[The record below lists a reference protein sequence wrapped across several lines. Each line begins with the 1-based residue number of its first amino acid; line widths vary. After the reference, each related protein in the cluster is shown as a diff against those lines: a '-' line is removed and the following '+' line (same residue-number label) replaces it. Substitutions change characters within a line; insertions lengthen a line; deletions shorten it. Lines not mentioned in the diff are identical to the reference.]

1 MPLPDCRIAS
11 PAVENAARR
20 RLCSAGGNSKQFESH
35 VPHVLCSDT
44 VTVLNVSLCCLVFV
58 VVVVVACVC
67 VYLEELFKAEYF
79 HIAWFDRR
87 QRLKKKFKKKKFF
100 NLCFFAV
107 VVVVF
112 SRSSVCGVT
121 EHFDTLCSVW

>member
-11 PAVENAARR
+11 PAVESAARR

-44 VTVLNVSLCCLVFV
+44 VTVLNVSLRCLVFV

-67 VYLEELFKAEYF
+67 VYISKSCSKRNIFTLRGLT
-79 HIAWFDRR
+79 
-87 QRLKKKFKKKKFF
+87 
-100 NLCFFAV
+100 
-107 VVVVF
+107 
-112 SRSSVCGVT
+112 GVKG
-121 EHFDTLCSVW
+121 